1 MEKFRNYFQD
11 QPTSS
16 VNFSHFKVVFLELSW
31 IWRFVVNSRNLRR
44 WFHGNI
50 IVWPLRNLQK
60 LHDASKNG
68 PVGAYFFSL
77 WLQNRHLSTIGK
89 LFLLNRCSIDFNYN
103 LLSRHHN
110 IFNSLNKTKNAIF
123 GVKKKTRSESPTEFI
138 GNVFGWF

>member
-1 MEKFRNYFQD
+1 MKKFRNYFQD

-16 VNFSHFKVVFLELSW
+16 VNFSHFRIRNAYHFKVVFLDLSW

-89 LFLLNRCSIDFNYN
+89 LFYWIGAPSTSTTICCRVIITFSILWTKQRMLFLVSKKREVKVQQN
-103 LLSRHHN
+103 L
-110 IFNSLNKTKNAIF
+110 
-123 GVKKKTRSESPTEFI
+123 
-138 GNVFGWF
+138 

>member
-1 MEKFRNYFQD
+1 MMKKLGNYFQD

-16 VNFSHFKVVFLELSW
+16 VIFNHFRFIENF
-31 IWRFVVNSRNLRR
+31 RNL
-44 WFHGNI
+44 WFQFHGNE

-123 GVKKKTRSESPTEFI
+123 GVKKTRSESPTEFI